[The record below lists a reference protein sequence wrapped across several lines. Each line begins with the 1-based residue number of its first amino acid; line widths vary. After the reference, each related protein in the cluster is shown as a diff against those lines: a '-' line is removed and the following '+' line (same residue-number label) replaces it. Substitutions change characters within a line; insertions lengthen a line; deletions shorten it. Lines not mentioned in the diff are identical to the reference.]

1 MRIKRRN
8 GLVSALLGLV
18 TCGLYHI
25 FFWYQYGEDTNW
37 VCRDDRKMTQNY
49 IVAWIL
55 SWITCGIYGLY
66 WTYQLASRL
75 DQAGDRYNVHI
86 ESPVIFTIVMHIPFL
101 SYFYACDVMNNF
113 ADAYEKTAPHQT
125 ESQRDYYYYT
135 GNTTAQ
141 TPPPVWPTS
150 GSNPNG
156 TSVNPNGFDFKS
168 TMEDVGNNLKD
179 KAKELFGEN
188 HPSNSSQNQQ
198 PVRTAGTCPQNL
210 NPEQSTVK
218 NADIRWKNKE
228 NIQCNKNPGNGE
240 SRLPGFLCISFIYS
254 FPSKQ

>member
-1 MRIKRRN
+1 
-8 GLVSALLGLV
+8 
-18 TCGLYHI
+18 
-25 FFWYQYGEDTNW
+25 
-37 VCRDDRKMTQNY
+37 MTQNY

-66 WTYQLASRL
+66 WTYQLATRL
-75 DQAGDRYNVHI
+75 DQAGDRYHVHI

-113 ADAYEKTAPHQT
+113 ADAYEKTAPQQT

-150 GSNPNG
+150 GSNPND

-198 PVRTAGTCPQNL
+198 PVRTAGTCPNCGAEL
-210 NPEQSTVK
+210 E
-218 NADIRWKNKE
+218 
-228 NIQCNKNPGNGE
+228 PGAEYCKKCGYPVE
-240 SRLPGFLCISFIYS
+240 
-254 FPSKQ
+254 K

>member
-25 FFWYQYGEDTNW
+25 FFWYQYGEDTNRI
-37 VCRDDRKMTQNY
+37 CREDQKVTQNY

-75 DQAGDRYNVHI
+75 NQASDRYSVHI
-86 ESPVIFTIVMHIPFL
+86 ESPVIFTLVMHIPFL

-113 ADAYEKTAPHQT
+113 ADAYEKTAAWQDDRK
-125 ESQRDYYYYT
+125 RDYYYYT
-135 GNTTAQ
+135 GNAGSQTT
-141 TPPPVWPTS
+141 PPVWPTS
-150 GSNPNG
+150 DSDPNA
-156 TSVNPNGFDFKS
+156 TTVNPNGFDFKS

-179 KAKELFGEN
+179 KAKELFGDSHQSN
-188 HPSNSSQNQQ
+188 HAGQEQ
-198 PVRTAGTCPQNL
+198 PMVSPAGTCPNCGAEL
-210 NPEQSTVK
+210 E
-218 NADIRWKNKE
+218 
-228 NIQCNKNPGNGE
+228 PGAVYCKKCGY
-240 SRLPGFLCISFIYS
+240 PVD
-254 FPSKQ
+254 K

>member
-113 ADAYEKTAPHQT
+113 ADAYEKTAPQQT
-125 ESQRDYYYYT
+125 ESQRDYYYDT

-156 TSVNPNGFDFKS
+156 TSVNPNGF
-168 TMEDVGNNLKD
+168 V
-179 KAKELFGEN
+179 
-188 HPSNSSQNQQ
+188 SN
-198 PVRTAGTCPQNL
+198 PQ
-210 NPEQSTVK
+210 
-218 NADIRWKNKE
+218 WKMWE
-228 NIQCNKNPGNGE
+228 I
-240 SRLPGFLCISFIYS
+240 I
-254 FPSKQ
+254 

>member
-113 ADAYEKTAPHQT
+113 ADAYEKTAPQQT
-125 ESQRDYYYYT
+125 ESQRDYYYDT

-179 KAKELFGEN
+179 KACLLYT
-188 HPSNSSQNQQ
+188 SD
-198 PVRTAGTCPQNL
+198 A
-210 NPEQSTVK
+210 
-218 NADIRWKNKE
+218 ADD
-228 NIQCNKNPGNGE
+228 Q
-240 SRLPGFLCISFIYS
+240 
-254 FPSKQ
+254 

>member
-49 IVAWIL
+49 ILAWIL

-113 ADAYEKTAPHQT
+113 ADAYEKTAPQQT
-125 ESQRDYYYYT
+125 ERLRDCAFVSPDASSFPGMRMASVLCKRLTSMRFRVSGTDKVRISQRQERT
-135 GNTTAQ
+135 RK
-141 TPPPVWPTS
+141 
-150 GSNPNG
+150 
-156 TSVNPNGFDFKS
+156 SVVP
-168 TMEDVGNNLKD
+168 L
-179 KAKELFGEN
+179 
-188 HPSNSSQNQQ
+188 
-198 PVRTAGTCPQNL
+198 
-210 NPEQSTVK
+210 
-218 NADIRWKNKE
+218 
-228 NIQCNKNPGNGE
+228 
-240 SRLPGFLCISFIYS
+240 
-254 FPSKQ
+254 

>member
-113 ADAYEKTAPHQT
+113 ADAYEKTAPQQT
-125 ESQRDYYYYT
+125 ESQRDYYYDT

-150 GSNPNG
+150 GSN
-156 TSVNPNGFDFKS
+156 
-168 TMEDVGNNLKD
+168 EW
-179 KAKELFGEN
+179 
-188 HPSNSSQNQQ
+188 H
-198 PVRTAGTCPQNL
+198 
-210 NPEQSTVK
+210 
-218 NADIRWKNKE
+218 I
-228 NIQCNKNPGNGE
+228 GE
-240 SRLPGFLCISFIYS
+240 SKRF
-254 FPSKQ
+254 

>member
-113 ADAYEKTAPHQT
+113 ADAYEKTAPQQT
-125 ESQRDYYYYT
+125 ESQRDYYDYT

-188 HPSNSSQNQQ
+188 HPSNSNQNQQ
-198 PVRTAGTCPQNL
+198 PVRTACTCPNCGAEL
-210 NPEQSTVK
+210 E
-218 NADIRWKNKE
+218 
-228 NIQCNKNPGNGE
+228 PGAEYCKKCGYQVE
-240 SRLPGFLCISFIYS
+240 
-254 FPSKQ
+254 K

>member
-113 ADAYEKTAPHQT
+113 ADAYEKTAP
-125 ESQRDYYYYT
+125 QRPKAS
-135 GNTTAQ
+135 GIITTI
-141 TPPPVWPTS
+141 PGIP
-150 GSNPNG
+150 
-156 TSVNPNGFDFKS
+156 
-168 TMEDVGNNLKD
+168 
-179 KAKELFGEN
+179 
-188 HPSNSSQNQQ
+188 Q
-198 PVRTAGTCPQNL
+198 PRHRRRYG
-210 NPEQSTVK
+210 
-218 NADIRWKNKE
+218 
-228 NIQCNKNPGNGE
+228 
-240 SRLPGFLCISFIYS
+240 RLPVPIRMAHR
-254 FPSKQ
+254 

>member
-113 ADAYEKTAPHQT
+113 ADAYERPHH
-125 ESQRDYYYYT
+125 SRPKAS
-135 GNTTAQ
+135 GIITTI
-141 TPPPVWPTS
+141 PGIP
-150 GSNPNG
+150 
-156 TSVNPNGFDFKS
+156 
-168 TMEDVGNNLKD
+168 
-179 KAKELFGEN
+179 
-188 HPSNSSQNQQ
+188 Q
-198 PVRTAGTCPQNL
+198 PRHRRRYG
-210 NPEQSTVK
+210 
-218 NADIRWKNKE
+218 
-228 NIQCNKNPGNGE
+228 
-240 SRLPGFLCISFIYS
+240 RLPVPIRMAHR
-254 FPSKQ
+254 

>member
-49 IVAWIL
+49 IVAWTR

-113 ADAYEKTAPHQT
+113 ADAYEKTAPQQT
-125 ESQRDYYYYT
+125 ESQRDYYYDT

-198 PVRTAGTCPQNL
+198 PVRTAGTCPNCGAEL
-210 NPEQSTVK
+210 E
-218 NADIRWKNKE
+218 
-228 NIQCNKNPGNGE
+228 PGAEYCKKCGYPVE
-240 SRLPGFLCISFIYS
+240 
-254 FPSKQ
+254 K

>member
-49 IVAWIL
+49 ILAWIL

-75 DQAGDRYNVHI
+75 DQACDRYNVHI

-113 ADAYEKTAPHQT
+113 ADAYEKTAPQQT
-125 ESQRDYYYYT
+125 EAS
-135 GNTTAQ
+135 GIITTIPGIPQ
-141 TPPPVWPTS
+141 PRHRRRYGRFPVP
-150 GSNPNG
+150 
-156 TSVNPNGFDFKS
+156 
-168 TMEDVGNNLKD
+168 
-179 KAKELFGEN
+179 
-188 HPSNSSQNQQ
+188 
-198 PVRTAGTCPQNL
+198 
-210 NPEQSTVK
+210 
-218 NADIRWKNKE
+218 IRMAH
-228 NIQCNKNPGNGE
+228 
-240 SRLPGFLCISFIYS
+240 R
-254 FPSKQ
+254 

>member
-49 IVAWIL
+49 
-55 SWITCGIYGLY
+55 
-66 WTYQLASRL
+66 
-75 DQAGDRYNVHI
+75 NVHI

-113 ADAYEKTAPHQT
+113 ADAYEKTAPQQT
-125 ESQRDYYYYT
+125 ESQRDYYYDT

-198 PVRTAGTCPQNL
+198 PVRTAGTCPNCGAEL
-210 NPEQSTVK
+210 E
-218 NADIRWKNKE
+218 
-228 NIQCNKNPGNGE
+228 PGAEYCKKCGYPVE
-240 SRLPGFLCISFIYS
+240 
-254 FPSKQ
+254 K

>member
-86 ESPVIFTIVMHIPFL
+86 ESPVIFTI
-101 SYFYACDVMNNF
+101 
-113 ADAYEKTAPHQT
+113 
-125 ESQRDYYYYT
+125 DYYYDT

-198 PVRTAGTCPQNL
+198 PVRTAGTCPNCGAEL
-210 NPEQSTVK
+210 E
-218 NADIRWKNKE
+218 
-228 NIQCNKNPGNGE
+228 PGAEYCKKCGYPVE
-240 SRLPGFLCISFIYS
+240 
-254 FPSKQ
+254 K

>member
-1 MRIKRRN
+1 M
-8 GLVSALLGLV
+8 
-18 TCGLYHI
+18 HI
-25 FFWYQYGEDTNW
+25 FRFYRT
-37 VCRDDRKMTQNY
+37 
-49 IVAWIL
+49 
-55 SWITCGIYGLY
+55 
-66 WTYQLASRL
+66 
-75 DQAGDRYNVHI
+75 
-86 ESPVIFTIVMHIPFL
+86 
-101 SYFYACDVMNNF
+101 FYACDVMNNF
-113 ADAYEKTAPHQT
+113 ADAYEKTAPQQT

-198 PVRTAGTCPQNL
+198 PVRTAGTCPNCGAELEPGAEYCKKMRISGGKIKRIYNATKIQA
-210 NPEQSTVK
+210 TVK
-218 NADIRWKNKE
+218 TAAWIFCMLYLFFSVKAVGTNLAWL
-228 NIQCNKNPGNGE
+228 E
-240 SRLPGFLCISFIYS
+240 SDG
-254 FPSKQ
+254 SKPYRRDDDSEEK